1 MIPLLAFLT
10 GSVERLLSELGL
22 APPVIFVSGRGLV
35 DGLDDISIGFSLA
48 VVNRVGAFGLGRPI
62 PGGAPEPV
70 LLSIALPPPFVG
82 TGSGVG
88 AGVGSGVGVP
98 ELILLSRAP
107 PFPVGVG
114 KGTGA
119 GSDGVGSG
127 SGVFYSGVVGV
138 GSGMGTGAGSGSY
151 VFGLSVGGGR
161 LGTGSPFE
169 IFLS

>member
-22 APPVIFVSGRGLV
+22 APPVIFVSGRGLDV
-35 DGLDDISIGFSLA
+35 GLDEISIGLSLA
-48 VVNRVGAFGLGRPI
+48 VVNKVGVFGLGRPI

-88 AGVGSGVGVP
+88 AGVGVGVP

-107 PFPVGVG
+107 PSPVGVG

-127 SGVFYSGVVGV
+127 SGVLSSGAGV
-138 GSGMGTGAGSGSY
+138 GFGVGIGAGSGS
-151 VFGLSVGGGR
+151 
-161 LGTGSPFE
+161 
-169 IFLS
+169 

>member
-10 GSVERLLSELGL
+10 GSTERLLSELGL
-22 APPVIFVSGRGLV
+22 APPDIFVSGRGLDV
-35 DGLDDISIGFSLA
+35 GLDDISIGLSLA
-48 VVNRVGAFGLGRPI
+48 VVNKVGAFGLGRPI

-88 AGVGSGVGVP
+88 AGVGVEVGVP

-119 GSDGVGSG
+119 GSDGVDSG
-127 SGVFYSGVVGV
+127 SGVLSSGAVGI
-138 GSGMGTGAGSGSY
+138 GAGSGSK
-151 VFGLSVGGGR
+151 VLGLSVGGGR
-161 LGTGSPFE
+161 SGTGSPFE

>member
-22 APPVIFVSGRGLV
+22 APPAIFVSGRGLDV
-35 DGLDDISIGFSLA
+35 GLEEISIGLLLA
-48 VVNRVGAFGLGRPI
+48 VVNKLGAFGLGRPI

-88 AGVGSGVGVP
+88 AGVGVGVP

-107 PFPVGVG
+107 PSPVGVG

-127 SGVFYSGVVGV
+127 SGVLSSGAGV
-138 GSGMGTGAGSGSY
+138 GFGVGIGAGSGS
-151 VFGLSVGGGR
+151 
-161 LGTGSPFE
+161 
-169 IFLS
+169 